1 MLVPTRRLL
10 SIRRYVEHPRGVSLL
25 VGRAPPNVDFQ
36 ECGSGRRVCRTS
48 RSLPQSV
55 KRRPRRPLIGAGRRT
70 TSPRLAG
77 GSRWRRLS
85 SVASKLLCVLRAA
98 AVPRRRA
105 RRAGGCGALLHYR
118 RGGVSSIASVLK
130 LPRTPTGGCNAC
142 RAVASHLLR
151 GPLGAALQSSDATKR
166 GRASACN
173 NDARCRLQRSE
184 HSDATRSRLAK
195 HASAMRDGKM
205 VLTALHDSFV
215 RF

>member
-1 MLVPTRRLL
+1 M
-10 SIRRYVEHPRGVSLL
+10 
-25 VGRAPPNVDFQ
+25 APPLRGRFQ
-36 ECGSGRRVCRTS
+36 VAAFM
-48 RSLPQSV
+48 
-55 KRRPRRPLIGAGRRT
+55 AGGL
-70 TSPRLAG
+70 RLAQTSAA
-77 GSRWRRLS
+77 SRRMRRI
-85 SVASKLLCVLRAA
+85 
-98 AVPRRRA
+98 
-105 RRAGGCGALLHYR
+105 GMHYR
-118 RGGVSSIASVLK
+118 RGGVSSIASVLS

>member
-1 MLVPTRRLL
+1 M
-10 SIRRYVEHPRGVSLL
+10 GM
-25 VGRAPPNVDFQ
+25 
-36 ECGSGRRVCRTS
+36 
-48 RSLPQSV
+48 
-55 KRRPRRPLIGAGRRT
+55 
-70 TSPRLAG
+70 
-77 GSRWRRLS
+77 
-85 SVASKLLCVLRAA
+85 
-98 AVPRRRA
+98 
-105 RRAGGCGALLHYR
+105 HYR
-118 RGGVSSIASVLK
+118 RGGVSSIASVLS

-195 HASAMRDGKM
+195 HASARRDGKM

-215 RF
+215 RLYRPWKTIRQFGAPAGCVRVLLQTSQGQKPQYTVSKDWPLCRRAACARLQRLQRLCYPFRHADALQLQLTACLGLSQPSQL